1 MQKHFQEG
9 WFLTEWKNCT
19 EKLGRGEAGIDTQ
32 HNTLERKRI
41 KIIPSKFFSDLA
53 RWKLWM
59 FVSLKGP
66 LRLSS
71 LMFPK
76 VWSTGSDLV
85 SWKESKKWQNFGIF
99 TMHISNPSMTLCIEA
114 NLRFWEMATH
124 SSILVWKTPWRGT
137 WQAEGCR
144 VKTEFH
150 NTTRA
155 LRSPELKK
163 PIHLYLTLYPPNLSG
178 HEPFPWKTYEQ
189 LIDQMLGKAKLA
201 PGHVA
206 ICRRLRC
213 PNSLSRVL
221 SIRNFNSMDS
231 QFGQRRGEKSY
242 QLGNPMDSVKWSGG
256 NPGNPE
262 SQHHMHRGSC
272 YWGPATQFQLAAEH
286 GSSVTRSELEISI
299 FARNF
304 SGYQVLDPCGQIT
317 QACRTTLSLLQST
330 THQFENSGLGKF
342 VSGTCNR
349 NSLMIHMGCQ
359 ILQEKEASAEMRTV
373 FRGIQWNALF
383 IYPLLLNTKDEVW
396 WPKGAQSHY
405 ENPYP
410 GACSL

>member
-1 MQKHFQEG
+1 
-9 WFLTEWKNCT
+9 
-19 EKLGRGEAGIDTQ
+19 
-32 HNTLERKRI
+32 
-41 KIIPSKFFSDLA
+41 
-53 RWKLWM
+53 
-59 FVSLKGP
+59 
-66 LRLSS
+66 
-71 LMFPK
+71 
-76 VWSTGSDLV
+76 
-85 SWKESKKWQNFGIF
+85 
-99 TMHISNPSMTLCIEA
+99 
-114 NLRFWEMATH
+114 
-124 SSILVWKTPWRGT
+124 
-137 WQAEGCR
+137 
-144 VKTEFH
+144 
-150 NTTRA
+150 
-155 LRSPELKK
+155 
-163 PIHLYLTLYPPNLSG
+163 
-178 HEPFPWKTYEQ
+178 
-189 LIDQMLGKAKLA
+189 MLGKAKLA

-272 YWGPATQFQLAAEH
+272 YWGPATQFQLATEH

-359 ILQEKEASAEMRTV
+359 ILQEKEASAEMRRV

-383 IYPLLLNTKDEVW
+383 YLPFTFKHQRWSLVTQRGSVTLWKPLPRSLLPVGSSIGSHQSKLPSSPQMSCRHCLSSSVW
-396 WPKGAQSHY
+396 ESSNERTHR
-405 ENPYP
+405 
-410 GACSL
+410 S